1 MWERAFMWERAL
13 PAMALW
19 ERALPAMLIRSAG
32 DNRGPGPLPQS
43 LTGII

>member
-1 MWERAFMWERAL
+1 MWERASMWERAW

-19 ERALPAMLIRSAG
+19 ERALPAMVIRGAG
-32 DNRGPGPLPQS
+32 NHRGPGPLPQS